1 LVSYFMLIVNDA
13 HSVSDTR
20 VPAARVAL
28 HRLNRALWPLY
39 KGTKNRN
46 AITPGD
52 KVVVYVAGEH
62 KHRQTFLAY
71 ASVAAVESSGR
82 RHATIDPEDLL
93 TDAAYKVLRL
103 RDVVFLQPP
112 VEIRPLL
119 GKLSFLRKTN
129 RWGAALVGGC
139 RSMTARDF
147 RRVAPEASPRVGLAP
162 NAPGFAGA

>member
-1 LVSYFMLIVNDA
+1 MRLLRGTRSSFTSQGNTSTDRPFLHMHRSRQSSRLV
-13 HSVSDTR
+13 
-20 VPAARVAL
+20 
-28 HRLNRALWPLY
+28 
-39 KGTKNRN
+39 
-46 AITPGD
+46 
-52 KVVVYVAGEH
+52 
-62 KHRQTFLAY
+62 
-71 ASVAAVESSGR
+71 